1 MKIDKGNEVEIVRE
15 EGDEDNMLAAQAIGS
30 LTQEDIPGG
39 TTIVYAQWIQ
49 QDDPPG
55 DALDGAPPLD

>member
-1 MKIDKGNEVEIVRE
+1 MEMKIDKGNEVEIVIE

-49 QDDPPG
+49 QDDPP
-55 DALDGAPPLD
+55 